1 MAKKSAPNAKVVCR
15 TPTPGKKPTRID
27 RWKFDAVRTA
37 ILKVVPK
44 SGNGV
49 PFMDLPKL
57 VKAKVSAKE
66 RATLGNFS
74 WYTTS
79 VKLEM
84 EVRGEL
90 RRVADSKPQRL
101 LRA

>member
-1 MAKKSAPNAKVVCR
+1 MNDKVLCR

-27 RWKFDAVRTA
+27 RWKFDAVRKA
-37 ILKVVPK
+37 ILRIVPK
-44 SGNGV
+44 QGRGV
-49 PFMDLPKL
+49 LFMELPKL

-66 RATLGNFS
+66 RAKLGNFS

-90 RRVADSKPQRL
+90 RRVPDAQPQRL

>member
-1 MAKKSAPNAKVVCR
+1 MPKTAAADKVLCR

-27 RWKFDAVRTA
+27 RWKFDAVRQA
-37 ILKVVPK
+37 LLKIVPK
-44 SGNGV
+44 KGKGV
-49 PFMDLPKL
+49 VFFELPKL
-57 VKAKVSAKE
+57 VQAKVPATE

-74 WYTTS
+74 WYTTV

-90 RRVADSKPQRL
+90 RRVPDAQPQRL